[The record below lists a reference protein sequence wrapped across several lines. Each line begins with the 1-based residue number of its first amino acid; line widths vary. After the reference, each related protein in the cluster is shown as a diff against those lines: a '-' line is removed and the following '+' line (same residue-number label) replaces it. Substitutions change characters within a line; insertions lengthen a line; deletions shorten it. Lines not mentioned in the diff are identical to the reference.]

1 VSKSNWEKRK
11 RSVCLLPVQTH
22 VTESTVGYVK
32 RKRMSFDLN
41 QNCSKLLA
49 HRPLADVLAYCSL
62 PYCSLLVQRQIATR
76 QIFIGYVCLQR
87 HCTSSM
93 CHRRH
98 SLDSTSL
105 RSAYDGRASKR
116 QLLMLARWSARRVGS
131 APTTKRKDEPTE
143 TDRKFRPPS
152 NIQPGLFSVSVLTQR
167 HHSITL
173 L

>member
-76 QIFIGYVCLQR
+76 QIFIGYVMFVFNDIVQVVCVIDDTLSIVPHSVRRTTDAPLNGNCLCSRDGLREGLAQLPPPKEKMSPPKPIENFDLLP
-87 HCTSSM
+87 TSN
-93 CHRRH
+93 
-98 SLDSTSL
+98 LDCFL
-105 RSAYDGRASKR
+105 C
-116 QLLMLARWSARRVGS
+116 QC
-131 APTTKRKDEPTE
+131 
-143 TDRKFRPPS
+143 
-152 NIQPGLFSVSVLTQR
+152 
-167 HHSITL
+167 
-173 L
+173 